1 MNRSTSVVTYCL
13 SLLLLPLISSSATSD
28 DNVHVTILHFNDI
41 YEITPVSGGKE
52 GGLARV
58 ATLYKQLKEKNP
70 NTFMTLGGDLF
81 SPSAMG
87 TARIDGKPL
96 AGKQMVDVL
105 NGLGLQLA
113 TFGNHEFDLKQEE
126 FNERME
132 EAKFA
137 WVSSNVFGAQG
148 KPFAGVKEMMT
159 LSFSGENAG
168 DEFRLGI
175 FGLTLGVNQPDYVR
189 YSDPLSAAEK
199 ALRRLAIDSDFI
211 VALTHQAIED
221 DEKLLQQLPSID
233 LLLGGHEHVN
243 YQRWRGKHL
252 SPLLKGDANVRT
264 VYVIDIDY
272 DPKTKQASIDP
283 RLVKIDQTLVEDAE
297 VKARAEKWVNIAFD
311 AFRKEG
317 FNPNEV
323 ITTTTEQLDGL
334 EEHVRSKQTNLTQI
348 IAKSLLIPYPEADLS
363 LYNSG
368 SIRIDDLL
376 PAGQITVYDIIRVMP
391 FGGTV
396 PLVEMQGGLLKRVLD
411 QGQANIGTGGYLQ
424 SANTSKSLNGVWLIQ
439 GVPLNEKQTY
449 RVAISDYLAAGKERN
464 LEYLNPSNPA
474 MKAVNEGDGTDVR
487 KLLIQQLK
495 DGDKRTL

>member
-1 MNRSTSVVTYCL
+1 MNRSTSIIAFCL
-13 SLLLLPLISSSATSD
+13 SLLLLPLTSSPAASD
-28 DNVHVTILHFNDI
+28 DKIHVTILHFNDI

-87 TARIDGKPL
+87 TARVDGKPL

-105 NGLGLQLA
+105 NGLGLQIA
-113 TFGNHEFDLKQEE
+113 TFGNHEFDLKPQA

-137 WVSSNVFGAQG
+137 WVSSNVFDAKG
-148 KPFAGVKEMMT
+148 KPFAGVKKTVT
-159 LSFSGENAG
+159 LSFSGVNAG

-175 FGLTLGVNQPDYVR
+175 FGLTLRANRPDYVS
-189 YSDPLSAAEK
+189 YTDPTNATEK
-199 ALRRLAIDSDFI
+199 ALERLAMDSDFI
-211 VALTHQAIED
+211 VALTHQAIGD
-221 DEKLLQQLPSID
+221 DEKLLQQFPAID

-252 SPLLKGDANVRT
+252 TPLLKGDANVRT

-283 RLVKIDQTLVEDAE
+283 KLVKIDRALVEDAK

-311 AFRKEG
+311 AFRKAG
-317 FNPNEV
+317 FNPDEV
-323 ITTTTEQLDGL
+323 VTTTTDNLDGL
-334 EEHVRSKQTNLTQI
+334 EEHVRSRQTNLTQL
-348 IAKSLLIPYPEADLS
+348 IAKSLLIPYLEADLS

-368 SIRIDDLL
+368 SIRIDDVLQ
-376 PAGQITVYDIIRVMP
+376 AGQVTVYDIIRVMP

-396 PLVEMQGGLLKRVLD
+396 PLVEMQGGLLKKVLD

-449 RVAISDYLAAGKERN
+449 KVAINEYLAAGKERN

-474 MKAVNEGDGTDVR
+474 IKTVNDGEGTDIR
-487 KLLIQQLK
+487 KLLIQQLSNSNP
-495 DGDKRTL
+495 D